1 MVASVAA
8 YRLAADGPTPLE
20 APVVPNLRLV

>member
-1 MVASVAA
+1 VGA

-20 APVVPNLRLV
+20 APVVPNLRLA